1 MNDFIEKWKSDK
13 KYQAKIKLSL
23 YVLFIFFVT
32 IFALSG
38 RNTSVNNIESEK
50 TNKVDSSNKTNI
62 IDIADEYKY
71 EINIS
76 INDNNYKYNGIKELN
91 QETIYKQNNET
102 DYKYIYIDNK
112 YYKEIS
118 DNYILTT
125 ESEVYDIIDI
135 NYLKLD
141 QINEYLKISTK
152 TDDKYIV
159 YLKDII
165 LNNTTD
171 DYISIKIENE
181 EIEIDYTNIIKI
193 SDNTIDKCI
202 VNIKIEKNMEGEN
215 NGEEK

>member
-1 MNDFIEKWKSDK
+1 MNDFIEKWKTDK

-50 TNKVDSSNKTNI
+50 TNKVDSSDETNI

-102 DYKYIYIDNK
+102 DYKYIYTDNK

-215 NGEEK
+215 NGKEK

>member
-125 ESEVYDIIDI
+125 ESDVYDIIDI

-215 NGEEK
+215 YGKEK

>member
-50 TNKVDSSNKTNI
+50 TNKVDSSNKNNI

-125 ESEVYDIIDI
+125 ESDVYDIIDI

-215 NGEEK
+215 YGKEK

>member
-38 RNTSVNNIESEK
+38 RNTSVNNIDSEK
-50 TNKVDSSNKTNI
+50 TNKVDTSDKTNI

-91 QETIYKQNNET
+91 LETIYKQNNET

-152 TDDKYIV
+152 TADKYIV

>member
-50 TNKVDSSNKTNI
+50 TNKVDSSDKTNI

-91 QETIYKQNNET
+91 QETIYKQNNEI

-215 NGEEK
+215 NGKEK